1 MVSRLMPPSTSSAAV
16 ARAASSM
23 RRARATLS
31 SDDGMNCCPPK
42 PGFTDITR
50 RRSMSLSTSSTAESG
65 VDGLSATPAA
75 QPSSRMRESWR
86 CRCGDTSAW
95 IVSPVAPAATK
106 SSK

>member
-1 MVSRLMPPSTSSAAV
+1 
-16 ARAASSM
+16 
-23 RRARATLS
+23 
-31 SDDGMNCCPPK
+31 
-42 PGFTDITR
+42 
-50 RRSMSLSTSSTAESG
+50 MSVSTSSTAESG

-75 QPSSRMRESWR
+75 QPSSRMRASWR